1 MIAKE
6 RLCQGR
12 KVKELKM
19 TKKIPGYPPWKT
31 SELSDSS
38 FIVSELVFKSERWK

>member
-1 MIAKE
+1 MIAKD

-12 KVKELKM
+12 KVKEFKM
-19 TKKIPGYPPWKT
+19 TKKIPGCPPWKT

-38 FIVSELVFKSERWK
+38 FIISELVFNSEMCK